1 MFRITSRSQKKNNIK
16 KKQCNTEIEE
26 KALNKK
32 GKNNIENYVTSCEA
46 SNRNITKQKKKNQL
60 CEYYYTRT
68 IVTIA
73 S

>member
-32 GKNNIENYVTSCEA
+32 GKNNILLNYVTSCEA
-46 SNRNITKQKKKNQL
+46 SNRNITKQKKISFVS
-60 CEYYYTRT
+60 TT
-68 IVTIA
+68 IQGLL
-73 S
+73 SP